1 MMVTPAVL
9 RLETEEQVV
18 LEVPGLTTAA
28 KATITVHDFPLKR
41 QVLYQT
47 HVPLSPAEGMLATA
61 TIKVSAKALPQA
73 AGKQFV
79 SVLARVDQVT
89 LEKVLLVSLQSGHI
103 FLQTDKPIYTPGSTG
118 VALPP
123 LWSEP
128 PHGAAVQDSDR
139 GDQGGCPLGTQGHGD
154 TATHATVPN
163 HSMSLQTPDNVIIK
177 QVPVSSPK
185 KTGIYSLNHNLPE
198 VISLGTWTI
207 MAKFEDSPEQVFS
220 TQFEV
225 KEYVLPSFEVV
236 LEPEEKFLYVD
247 RKDDFRVSI
256 TARYLYGKRLQGSAF
271 VLFGVMVDDE
281 KKSIPQSL
289 RRVQV
294 IDGDGEAVLSMATL
308 QQRFANLQELVGHSL
323 YVSVTVLTE
332 SGSDMVEA
340 QRTGIHI
347 VTSPYTIHF
356 TRTPKY
362 FKPGMPFD
370 LTVYVTNPDE
380 SPAPRV
386 SVKADGFQGLVSTQR
401 DGTAKLVLNMPAN
414 KDTVPITVRTSQREL
429 PPDRQASR
437 QMTAEAYHSQGGS
450 GNLLH
455 LAVGATELQPGD
467 NLAVNFHLKSNNNE
481 VRDSVPHFTYLVST
495 LGLCQPTAPHLGDLG
510 VQVSTNPAFL
520 CPPQIMSK
528 GRIIRV
534 GRQRHEAGQSLVTM
548 SLPVTAELIPSF
560 RIVAYYYVK
569 PSEIVADSIWV
580 DVKDTCMGTLVV
592 KGATEADNRV
602 HEPGTPMRLRIE
614 GDHKA
619 WVGLVAVDKGVFVL
633 SKKNKITQSKVWDT
647 VEKSDIGCTPG
658 SGRDNVGVFAD
669 AGLSLVTNVKIITP
683 PRSEVQ
689 CPQPAKRKRR
699 SLQLIEYKGTK
710 GHQRVSH
717 VPDGPQARTGCQ
729 LGASVLAAA
738 EYTDKTLRKCCEDGM
753 KENPMGHSCE
763 HRTNYIQDGEAC
775 IRAFLDCCNYIKGIR
790 DQKQRELHL
799 ELARSKCWATV
810 GGWALR
816 PWSRG
821 MLPSPGEADDGFLAD
836 EDITS
841 RSLFPESWLWQ
852 LEELTEQPNEL
863 GISTKTLPVYLKD
876 SITTWEVLAVS
887 ISQTKGLCVA
897 DPYEITVMK
906 EFFIDLRLPYSVVR
920 NEQVEIRAILY
931 NYWTHEITVRVE
943 LMHNPALCSA
953 STSKMRYQ
961 QILKLKP
968 QSSWAVPFIIV
979 PLQLGLH
986 DIEVKAAV
994 RGRFVADGVKKKL
1007 KVVPEGMRLEKTVKI
1022 VELDPKKKG
1031 VNGVQKENVK
1041 AANLSDIVPNT
1052 ESETK
1057 VSIQGNP
1064 VSIMVEKAIDGDKL
1078 KHLITTPS
1086 GCGEQNMIGMTP
1098 TVIAT
1103 HYLDNTLQWESLGVD
1118 RRTEAIGLIKKGY
1131 TQQLAFRKPDSS
1143 YAAFKDRAAS
1153 TWLTAYVAKVFAM
1166 AIKLVDIEPEVICGA
1181 IKWLILEKQ
1190 KPDGIFQEDAAVIHK
1205 EMVGGYQGAE
1215 PEVSLTAFVL
1225 IALQEARGICKDH
1238 VNSLDGSIN
1247 KAAEYLARRYQ
1258 SLARPYTVALT
1269 SYALALTGKLTSE
1282 KVLMKFSKEGKS
1294 WEERN
1299 AHTYNIEGTSYALL
1313 ALLQMEKSE
1322 LTGPVAHWLA
1332 QQNYFGGGYG
1342 STQATILVFQA
1353 LAQYQVA
1360 SPRQLE
1366 LNLDVSVLLPRRANA
1381 ITYRIENRN
1390 ALVARSAETKL
1401 NEDFTVKAEGTGKG
1415 TMTVVTVY
1423 HAKVPE
1429 KDDKCD
1435 SFDLRVQVEDVK
1447 AGKEQ
1452 DGFFRSLKI
1461 TICTRYLGTVDATMS
1476 ILDVSM
1482 LTGFLP
1488 DLQDLKRLTDGVD
1501 KYISKYEIDQ
1511 GQSERSNLII
1521 YLDKI
1526 SHKAEECFSFKAH
1539 QRFQVGL
1546 IQPAAVTV
1554 YSYYKI
1560 DDRCT
1565 RFYHPEKNKG
1575 QLSKICYGDVCRCAE
1590 ENCFMRH
1597 KQDTQITVNQRIQRA
1612 CEPGVDYVYKVKLMA
1627 VEQSSSHDN
1636 YIMTILSVI
1645 KMGTDEDPA
1654 GSNRTFVSHQQCRDA
1669 LRLQI
1674 GQDYLLWGLATDL
1687 WVTSGR
1693 FSYLIGKDTWL
1704 EVWPSEVACQEP
1716 DLQPLCQDFI
1726 EFAEAM
1732 TMFGCP
1738 S

>member
-1 MMVTPAVL
+1 MVTPAVL

-18 LEVPGLTTAA
+18 LEAPGLTTATEA
-28 KATITVHDFPLKR
+28 VILVQDFPLKR
-41 QVLYQT
+41 HVLYQVR
-47 HVPLSPAEGMLATA
+47 VPLSPAEGMLATT
-61 TIKVSAKALPQA
+61 TIKVSAKMLPQA
-73 AGKQFV
+73 VGKQFV
-79 SVLARVDQVT
+79 SVTARVGAVT
-89 LEKVLLVSLQSGHI
+89 LDKVLLVSLQSGHI
-103 FLQTDKPIYTPGSTG
+103 FLQTDKPIYTPGSTVLCRLFAVG
-118 VALPP
+118 HLM
-123 LWSEP
+123 EP
-128 PHGAAVQDSDR
+128 APK
-139 GDQGGCPLGTQGHGD
+139 
-154 TATHATVPN
+154 TVI
-163 HSMSLQTPDNVIIK
+163 MEVKTPDNVIIK
-177 QVPVSSPK
+177 QVPLSSPM
-185 KTGIYSLNHNLPE
+185 KTGIFSLNHNLPE

-207 MAKFEDSPEQVFS
+207 MAKFEDSPEQVFT

-236 LEPEEKFLYVD
+236 LEPEEKFLYID
-247 RKDDFRVSI
+247 QEEDFRVSI

-281 KKSIPQSL
+281 KRSIPQSL

-294 IDGDGEAVLSMATL
+294 TDGDGEAVLSMAML
-308 QQRFANLQELVGHSL
+308 RQRFANPQELVGHSL
-323 YVSVTVLTE
+323 YVSVTVITE

-340 QRTGIHI
+340 QRSGIRI

-362 FKPGMPFD
+362 FKPGMPFH

-386 SVKADGFQGLVSTQR
+386 TVKADDFQGLVSTQR
-401 DGTAKLVLNMPAN
+401 DGTAKLALNMPAN
-414 KDTVPITVRTSQREL
+414 KDSVVITVRTDQPGL

-437 QMTAEAYHSQGGS
+437 KMTAEAYRSQGGS

-455 LAVGATELQPGD
+455 LAVGATEVQPGE
-467 NLAVNFHLKSNNNE
+467 NLAVNFHLKSNNNA
-481 VRDSVPHFTYLVST
+481 VRDSVQYFTYLV
-495 LGLCQPTAPHLGDLG
+495 
-510 VQVSTNPAFL
+510 
-520 CPPQIMSK
+520 MSK
-528 GRIIRV
+528 GRIVRV

-548 SLPVTAELIPSF
+548 SLPVTTELIPSF
-560 RIVAYYYVK
+560 RIVAYYHVM
-569 PSEIVADSIWV
+569 PGEIVADSIWV
-580 DVKDTCMGTLVV
+580 DVKDTCMGSLVV

-614 GDHKA
+614 GDHNA
-619 WVGLVAVDKGVFVL
+619 YVGLVAVDKGVFVL
-633 SKKNKITQSKVWDT
+633 SKKNKLTQSKVWDT

-669 AGLSLVTNVKIITP
+669 AGLSLVTNMKITTP
-683 PRSEVQ
+683 QRSEVQ
-689 CPQPAKRKRR
+689 CPQPVKRKRR

-710 GHQRVSH
+710 
-717 VPDGPQARTGCQ
+717 
-729 LGASVLAAA
+729 AA
-738 EYTDKTLRKCCEDGM
+738 EYTDKALRKCCEDGM

-799 ELARSKCWATV
+799 ELARSN
-810 GGWALR
+810 L
-816 PWSRG
+816 
-821 MLPSPGEADDGFLAD
+821 DDGFLAD

-852 LEELTEQPNEL
+852 VESLTEQPNEL

-887 ISQTKGLCVA
+887 ISRTKGLCVA

-920 NEQVEIRAILY
+920 NEQVEIRAVLY
-931 NYWTHEITVRVE
+931 NYWTQEITVRVE
-943 LMHNPALCSA
+943 LMYNPALCSA
-953 STSKMRYQ
+953 STSKSRYQ
-961 QILKLKP
+961 QILRLKP
-968 QSSWAVPFIIV
+968 QSSWAVPFVIV

-994 RGRFVADGVKKKL
+994 QGKFVADGVKKKL

-1022 VELDPKKKG
+1022 VELDPKTKG
-1031 VNGVQKENVK
+1031 VNGVQEEKVR
-1041 AANLSDIVPNT
+1041 AANLSDIVPDT

-1064 VSIMVEKAIDGDKL
+1064 VSIMVEKAIDGNKL
-1078 KHLITTPS
+1078 KHLIVTPA
-1086 GCGEQNMIGMTP
+1086 GCGEQNMIGLTP

-1103 HYLDNTLQWESLGVD
+1103 HYLDSTLQWESFGVD
-1118 RRTEAIGLIKKGY
+1118 RRTEAITLIRKGY

-1143 YAAFKDRAAS
+1143 FAAFKDRPSS

-1166 AIKLVDIEPEVICGA
+1166 AIKLVDIEPEVVCGA
-1181 IKWLILEKQ
+1181 VKWLILEKQ
-1190 KPDGIFQEDAAVIHK
+1190 KPDGIFQEDAPVIHK

-1225 IALQEARGICKDH
+1225 VALQEAREVCKDH

-1258 SLARPYTVALT
+1258 FLARPYTVALA
-1269 SYALALTGKLTSE
+1269 SYALALTGKLKNE
-1282 KVLMKFSKEGKS
+1282 KVLMKFSKEGRS

-1313 ALLQMEKSE
+1313 ALLQMEKPE
-1322 LTGPVAHWLA
+1322 MTGKVARWLA

-1360 SPRQLE
+1360 TPRQLE
-1366 LNLDVSVLLPRRANA
+1366 LNLDVSVLLPRRASA

-1423 HAKVPE
+1423 NAKVPD
-1429 KDDKCD
+1429 KDNKCD

-1447 AGKEQ
+1447 TGREQ
-1452 DGFFRSLKI
+1452 DSVFRSVKI
-1461 TICTRYLGTVDATMS
+1461 TICTRYLDDVDATMS

-1482 LTGFLP
+1482 LTGFSP
-1488 DLQDLKRLTDGVD
+1488 DIQDLKRLTDGVD
-1501 KYISKYEIDQ
+1501 RYISKFEIDQ
-1511 GQSERSNLII
+1511 ASSNRSNLVI

-1539 QRFQVGL
+1539 QNFQVGL
-1546 IQPAAVTV
+1546 IQPAAVAV

-1565 RFYHPEKNKG
+1565 RFYHPDKDGGK
-1575 QLSKICYGDVCRCAE
+1575 LSKICQGEVCRCAE

-1597 KQDTQITVNQRIQRA
+1597 KQDTPITVNQRIGRA

-1627 VEQSSSHDN
+1627 MEQSPSHDN
-1636 YIMTILSVI
+1636 YIMNILSVI

-1654 GSNRTFVSHQQCRDA
+1654 GSNRTFISHRQCRDS

-1674 GQDYLLWGLATDL
+1674 GQDYLLWGMATDL
-1687 WVTSGR
+1687 WVTGR
-1693 FSYLIGKDTWL
+1693 CFSYLIGKDTWL
-1704 EVWPSEVACQEP
+1704 EAWPSEVACQES
-1716 DLQPLCQDFI
+1716 DLQALCQDFI
-1726 EFAEAM
+1726 EFSEAM

>member
-1 MMVTPAVL
+1 MGAPALPLLLLGLLLLHVAPTHAQMAMMVTPAVL

-103 FLQTDKPIYTPGSTG
+103 FLQTDKPIYTPGSTVLCRLFG
-118 VALPP
+118 LNHLMEP
-123 LWSEP
+123 LFK
-128 PHGAAVQDSDR
+128 
-139 GDQGGCPLGTQGHGD
+139 
-154 TATHATVPN
+154 TVIVEIK
-163 HSMSLQTPDNVIIK
+163 TPDNVIIK

-481 VRDSVPHFTYLVST
+481 VRDSVPHFTYL
-495 LGLCQPTAPHLGDLG
+495 
-510 VQVSTNPAFL
+510 
-520 CPPQIMSK
+520 IMSK

-710 GHQRVSH
+710 
-717 VPDGPQARTGCQ
+717 
-729 LGASVLAAA
+729 AA

-799 ELARSKCWATV
+799 ELARSK
-810 GGWALR
+810 GWALR

>member
-1 MMVTPAVL
+1 MGAVRSPGCCGGALVTMVTPAVL
-9 RLETEEQVV
+9 RLETEERVV
-18 LEVPGLTTAA
+18 LEAPGLTTVTE
-28 KATITVHDFPLKR
+28 ATLLVQDFPLKR
-41 QVLYQT
+41 HVLYQ
-47 HVPLSPAEGMLATA
+47 VRVSLSPAEGMLATT
-61 TIKVSAKALPQA
+61 TIKVSAKALPQKT
-73 AGKQFV
+73 GKQFV
-79 SVLARVDQVT
+79 SVTARVAKVT
-89 LEKVLLVSLQSGHI
+89 LEKVLLVSLQSGYI
-103 FLQTDKPIYTPGSTG
+103 FLQTDKPIYTPSSI
-118 VALPP
+118 VLCRFFALGH
-123 LWSEP
+123 LMEP
-128 PHGAAVQDSDR
+128 VPK
-139 GDQGGCPLGTQGHGD
+139 
-154 TATHATVPN
+154 TVIVEIK
-163 HSMSLQTPDNVIIK
+163 TPDGIIIK
-177 QVPVSSPK
+177 QVPVSSPM
-185 KTGIYSLNHNLPE
+185 KTGIFSLNHNLPE
-198 VISLGTWTI
+198 VVSLGTWTI
-207 MAKFEDSPEQVFS
+207 TAKFEDSPEQVFS

-236 LEPEEKFLYVD
+236 LEPEEKFLYID
-247 RKDDFRVSI
+247 QKEDFRVSI
-256 TARYLYGKRLQGSAF
+256 TARYLYGKRLQGTAF

-281 KKSIPQSL
+281 KRSIPQSL
-289 RRVQV
+289 QRVS
-294 IDGDGEAVLSMATL
+294 DGDGEAVLSMAML
-308 QQRFANLQELVGHSL
+308 RQRFANPQELVGHSL

-340 QRTGIHI
+340 QRSGIRI

-356 TRTPKY
+356 THTPKY

-380 SPAPRV
+380 SPAARV
-386 SVKADGFQGLVSTQR
+386 AVKADGFQGLVSTQR

-414 KDTVPITVRTSQREL
+414 RDAVPITVRTNQPGL

-437 QMTAEAYHSQGGS
+437 QMTAEAYRSQTS
-450 GNLLH
+450 AGNFLH

-467 NLAVNFHLKSNNNE
+467 NLAVNFHLKSNNNA
-481 VRDSVPHFTYLVST
+481 VRDSVPYFTYL
-495 LGLCQPTAPHLGDLG
+495 
-510 VQVSTNPAFL
+510 
-520 CPPQIMSK
+520 IMSK
-528 GRIIRV
+528 GRIVHV

-560 RIVAYYYVK
+560 RIVAYYFVL
-569 PSEIVADSIWV
+569 PGEIVADSIWV

-614 GDHKA
+614 GDHNA
-619 WVGLVAVDKGVFVL
+619 HVGLVAVDKGVFVL
-633 SKKNKITQSKVWDT
+633 SKKNKLTQSKVGAR
-647 VEKSDIGCTPG
+647 SPSPLSPGGSSGCHG
-658 SGRDNVGVFAD
+658 
-669 AGLSLVTNVKIITP
+669 
-683 PRSEVQ
+683 
-689 CPQPAKRKRR
+689 CP
-699 SLQLIEYKGTK
+699 LLG
-710 GHQRVSH
+710 QR
-717 VPDGPQARTGCQ
+717 GGFGTGCQ
-729 LGASVLAAA
+729 SCASVLAVA
-738 EYTDKTLRKCCEDGM
+738 EYTDKMLRKCCEDGM

-763 HRTNYIQDGEAC
+763 QRTNYIQDGEAC
-775 IRAFLDCCNYIKGIR
+775 VRAFLDCCNYIKGIR

-799 ELARSKCWATV
+799 ELARSN
-810 GGWALR
+810 
-816 PWSRG
+816 
-821 MLPSPGEADDGFLAD
+821 FLSD

-852 LEELTEQPNEL
+852 VEPLTEQPNEL

-876 SITTWEVLAVS
+876 SITTWEVLAIS
-887 ISQTKGLCVA
+887 LSQTKGLCVA

-931 NYWTHEITVRVE
+931 NYWTDEITVRVE

-961 QILKLKP
+961 QIIRLKA
-968 QSSWAVPFIIV
+968 QSSWAVPFVIV

-986 DIEVKAAV
+986 DVEVKAAV
-994 RGRFVADGVKKKL
+994 RGKFVADGVKKKL
-1007 KVVPEGMRLEKTVKI
+1007 KVVVSGHRCSWRLYHV
-1022 VELDPKKKG
+1022 VSPPSLRY
-1031 VNGVQKENVK
+1031 GVQEEKVK
-1041 AANLSDIVPNT
+1041 AGNLSDIVPNT

-1078 KHLITTPS
+1078 KHLIVTPA
-1086 GCGEQNMIGMTP
+1086 GCGEQNMIGLTP

-1103 HYLDNTLQWESLGVD
+1103 HYLDSTLQWESLGVD
-1118 RRTEAIGLIKKGY
+1118 RRTEAVNLIRKGY

-1143 YAAFKDRAAS
+1143 YAAFKDRPSS

-1181 IKWLILEKQ
+1181 VKWLILEKQ
-1190 KPDGIFQEDAAVIHK
+1190 KPDGIFQEDAPVIHK

-1225 IALQEARGICKDH
+1225 IALQESQGVCKDH
-1238 VNSLDGSIN
+1238 VNSLDGSIT

-1258 SLARPYTVALT
+1258 SLTRPYTVALT
-1269 SYALALTGKLTSE
+1269 SYALALTGKLKSE
-1282 KVLMKFSKEGKS
+1282 KVLMKFSKGDGKR

-1299 AHTYNIEGTSYALL
+1299 ARTYNIEGTSYALL
-1313 ALLQMEKSE
+1313 ALLQMEKPE
-1322 LTGPVAHWLA
+1322 LTGPVARWLA

-1353 LAQYQVA
+1353 LAHYEVA
-1360 SPRQLE
+1360 TPRQLD
-1366 LNLDVSVLLPRRANA
+1366 LNLDVSVLLPRRASA

-1390 ALVARSAETKL
+1390 ALVARSAETKF

-1415 TMTVVTVY
+1415 TMTVVTIY
-1423 HAKVPE
+1423 NAKVPE
-1429 KDDKCD
+1429 KDNKCD
-1435 SFDLRVQVEDVK
+1435 NFDLRVQVED
-1447 AGKEQ
+1447 EQ
-1452 DGFFRSLKI
+1452 DGLGTGRWPQP
-1461 TICTRYLGTVDATMS
+1461 CPHRYLDNVDATMS
-1476 ILDVSM
+1476 ILDVTM
-1482 LTGFLP
+1482 LTGFSP

-1501 KYISKYEIDQ
+1501 RYISKFEIDQ
-1511 GQSERSNLII
+1511 AQSERSNLVI

-1526 SHKAEECFSFKAH
+1526 SHKAEECFSFRAH

-1565 RFYHPEKNKG
+1565 RFYHPDKNSG

-1590 ENCFMRH
+1590 GDMG
-1597 KQDTQITVNQRIQRA
+1597 TQGHGDGLGQHPYHDGTHH
-1612 CEPGVDYVYKVKLMA
+1612 VYKVKLMA
-1627 VEQSSSHDN
+1627 MEQSPTHDN
-1636 YIMTILSVI
+1636 YIMTVLSVI

-1654 GSNRTFVSHQQCRDA
+1654 GSNRTFVSHWQCRDA

-1687 WVTSGR
+1687 WATGSR

-1704 EVWPSEVACQEP
+1704 EAWPSEVACQEA
-1716 DLQPLCQDFI
+1716 DLQPLCQDFV
-1726 EFAEAM
+1726 EFSEAM

>member
-1 MMVTPAVL
+1 
-9 RLETEEQVV
+9 
-18 LEVPGLTTAA
+18 
-28 KATITVHDFPLKR
+28 
-41 QVLYQT
+41 
-47 HVPLSPAEGMLATA
+47 
-61 TIKVSAKALPQA
+61 
-73 AGKQFV
+73 
-79 SVLARVDQVT
+79 
-89 LEKVLLVSLQSGHI
+89 LV
-103 FLQTDKPIYTPGSTG
+103 Y
-118 VALPP
+118 
-123 LWSEP
+123 
-128 PHGAAVQDSDR
+128 
-139 GDQGGCPLGTQGHGD
+139 
-154 TATHATVPN
+154 
-163 HSMSLQTPDNVIIK
+163 
-177 QVPVSSPK
+177 
-185 KTGIYSLNHNLPE
+185 
-198 VISLGTWTI
+198 
-207 MAKFEDSPEQVFS
+207 
-220 TQFEV
+220 
-225 KEYVLPSFEVV
+225 
-236 LEPEEKFLYVD
+236 
-247 RKDDFRVSI
+247 
-256 TARYLYGKRLQGSAF
+256 RYLYGKRLQGTAF

-294 IDGDGEAVLSMATL
+294 TDGDGEAVLSMDML
-308 QQRFANLQELVGHSL
+308 RQRFANPQELVGHSL

-340 QRTGIHI
+340 QRSGIRI
-347 VTSPYTIHF
+347 VTSPYAIHF
-356 TRTPKY
+356 THTPKY

-380 SPAPRV
+380 SPAARV
-386 SVKADGFQGLVSTQR
+386 TVKADGFQGLVSTQR

-414 KDTVPITVRTSQREL
+414 KDTVPITVRTDQPGL
-429 PPDRQASR
+429 PLDRQASR
-437 QMTAEAYHSQGGS
+437 QMTAEAYRSQSGS
-450 GNLLH
+450 GNFLH
-455 LAVGATELQPGD
+455 LAVGATELQPGE
-467 NLAVNFHLKSNNNE
+467 NLAVNFHLKSNSNS
-481 VRDSVPHFTYLVST
+481 VRDSVPYFTYLV
-495 LGLCQPTAPHLGDLG
+495 
-510 VQVSTNPAFL
+510 
-520 CPPQIMSK
+520 MSK
-528 GRIIRV
+528 GRIISV

-560 RIVAYYYVK
+560 RIVAYYYVM
-569 PSEIVADSIWV
+569 PGEIVADSVWV

-614 GDHKA
+614 GDHNA
-619 WVGLVAVDKGVFVL
+619 HVGLVAVDKGVFVL
-633 SKKNKITQSKVWDT
+633 SKKNKLTQSKVWDT

-669 AGLSLVTNVKIITP
+669 AGLSLVTSVKIATP
-683 PRSEVQ
+683 QRAEVQ

-710 GHQRVSH
+710 
-717 VPDGPQARTGCQ
+717 
-729 LGASVLAAA
+729 AA
-738 EYTDKTLRKCCEDGM
+738 EYMDKALRKCCEDGM

-763 HRTNYIQDGEAC
+763 QRTNYIQDGEAC
-775 IRAFLDCCNYIKGIR
+775 IQAFLDCCKYIKGIR
-790 DQKQRELHL
+790 DQKQREFHL
-799 ELARSKCWATV
+799 ELARSKCWA
-810 GGWALR
+810 
-816 PWSRG
+816 
-821 MLPSPGEADDGFLAD
+821 MDDGFLSD

-852 LEELTEQPNEL
+852 VEPLTEKPNEL

-887 ISQTKGLCVA
+887 LTPTKGLCVA

-931 NYWTHEITVRVE
+931 NYWTHDITVRVE
-943 LMHNPALCSA
+943 LMHNPAMCSA

-961 QILKLKP
+961 QILKLKA
-968 QSSWAVPFIIV
+968 QSSWAVPFVIV

-986 DIEVKAAV
+986 DVEVKAAV
-994 RGRFVADGVKKKL
+994 RGSFVADGVKKKL

-1031 VNGVQKENVK
+1031 VNGVQEEKVK

-1052 ESETK
+1052 ESETR

-1064 VSIMVEKAIDGDKL
+1064 VSIMLEKAVDGEKL
-1078 KHLITTPS
+1078 KHLIVTPT

-1103 HYLDNTLQWESLGVD
+1103 HYLDSTLQWETFGVD
-1118 RRTEAIGLIKKGY
+1118 RRTEAINLIKKGY
-1131 TQQLAFRKPDSS
+1131 TQQLAFRKTDSS
-1143 YAAFKDRAAS
+1143 YAAFQGRPSS

-1181 IKWLILEKQ
+1181 VKWLILEKQ
-1190 KPDGIFQEDAAVIHK
+1190 KPDGIFQEDAPVLHRP
-1205 EMVGGYQGAE
+1205 MVGGYEGAE

-1225 IALQEARGICKDH
+1225 IALQESREICRNH
-1238 VNSLDGSIN
+1238 VNSLEGSIT

-1269 SYALALTGKLTSE
+1269 SYALALTGKLKSE
-1282 KVLMKFSKEGKS
+1282 KVLMKFSKENIR
-1294 WEERN
+1294 WEEHN
-1299 AHTYNIEGTSYALL
+1299 ARTYNIEGTSYALL
-1313 ALLQMEKSE
+1313 ALLQMEKPE
-1322 LTGPVAHWLA
+1322 LTGPVARWLA

-1342 STQATILVFQA
+1342 STQATIMVFQA

-1360 SPRQLE
+1360 TPRQLE
-1366 LNLDVSVLLPRRANA
+1366 LNLDVSVLLPQRANA

-1415 TMTVVTVY
+1415 TMTVVTIY
-1423 HAKVPE
+1423 NAKVPD
-1429 KDDKCD
+1429 KDNKCD
-1435 SFDLRVQVEDVK
+1435 NFDLQVQVEDVK
-1447 AGKEQ
+1447 TGKDQ
-1452 DGFFRSLKI
+1452 DGVIRSVKI
-1461 TICTRYLGTVDATMS
+1461 TICTRYLDNVDATMS

-1482 LTGFLP
+1482 LTGFSP
-1488 DLQDLKRLTDGVD
+1488 DLQDLKRLTEGVD
-1501 KYISKYEIDQ
+1501 RYISKFEIDQ
-1511 GQSERSNLII
+1511 APSDRSNLII

-1565 RFYHPEKNKG
+1565 RFYHPDKNKG

-1590 ENCFMRH
+1590 ENCFMRQ
-1597 KQDTQITVNQRIQRA
+1597 KQDVPITVNQRIERA

-1627 VEQSSSHDN
+1627 VEQSPSHDN

-1674 GQDYLLWGLATDL
+1674 GQDYLLWGMATDL
-1687 WVTSGR
+1687 WVTGSR
-1693 FSYLIGKDTWL
+1693 
-1704 EVWPSEVACQEP
+1704 
-1716 DLQPLCQDFI
+1716 
-1726 EFAEAM
+1726 
-1732 TMFGCP
+1732 
-1738 S
+1738 

>member
-1 MMVTPAVL
+1 
-9 RLETEEQVV
+9 
-18 LEVPGLTTAA
+18 
-28 KATITVHDFPLKR
+28 
-41 QVLYQT
+41 
-47 HVPLSPAEGMLATA
+47 
-61 TIKVSAKALPQA
+61 
-73 AGKQFV
+73 
-79 SVLARVDQVT
+79 
-89 LEKVLLVSLQSGHI
+89 
-103 FLQTDKPIYTPGSTG
+103 
-118 VALPP
+118 
-123 LWSEP
+123 
-128 PHGAAVQDSDR
+128 
-139 GDQGGCPLGTQGHGD
+139 
-154 TATHATVPN
+154 
-163 HSMSLQTPDNVIIK
+163 
-177 QVPVSSPK
+177 
-185 KTGIYSLNHNLPE
+185 
-198 VISLGTWTI
+198 
-207 MAKFEDSPEQVFS
+207 
-220 TQFEV
+220 
-225 KEYVLPSFEVV
+225 
-236 LEPEEKFLYVD
+236 
-247 RKDDFRVSI
+247 
-256 TARYLYGKRLQGSAF
+256 
-271 VLFGVMVDDE
+271 
-281 KKSIPQSL
+281 
-289 RRVQV
+289 
-294 IDGDGEAVLSMATL
+294 
-308 QQRFANLQELVGHSL
+308 
-323 YVSVTVLTE
+323 
-332 SGSDMVEA
+332 
-340 QRTGIHI
+340 
-347 VTSPYTIHF
+347 
-356 TRTPKY
+356 
-362 FKPGMPFD
+362 MPFD
-370 LTVYVTNPDE
+370 LMVYVTNPDK

-386 SVKADGFQGLVSTQR
+386 TVKADGFQGLVSTQR

-414 KDTVPITVRTSQREL
+414 KDTVPITVRTDQPGL
-429 PPDRQASR
+429 PPNRQAS
-437 QMTAEAYHSQGGS
+437 QKMTAEAYRSQDGS

-455 LAVGATELQPGD
+455 LAVGATELQPGE
-467 NLAVNFHLKSNNNE
+467 NLPVNFHLKSNSNS
-481 VRDSVPHFTYLVST
+481 VRDSVPYFTYL
-495 LGLCQPTAPHLGDLG
+495 
-510 VQVSTNPAFL
+510 
-520 CPPQIMSK
+520 IMSK
-528 GRIIRV
+528 GRIVRV
-534 GRQRHEAGQSLVTM
+534 GRQRHEAGQNLVTM

-560 RIVAYYYVK
+560 RIVAYYYVM
-569 PSEIVADSIWV
+569 PGEIVADSVWV

-614 GDHKA
+614 GDHNA
-619 WVGLVAVDKGVFVL
+619 HVGLVAVDKGVFVL
-633 SKKNKITQSKVWDT
+633 SKKNKLTQSKVWDT

-669 AGLSLVTNVKIITP
+669 AGLSLVTNMKITTP
-683 PRSEVQ
+683 QRTEVQ
-689 CPQPAKRKRR
+689 CRQPAKRKRR

-710 GHQRVSH
+710 
-717 VPDGPQARTGCQ
+717 
-729 LGASVLAAA
+729 AA
-738 EYTDKTLRKCCEDGM
+738 EYTDKVLRKCCEDGM

-799 ELARSKCWATV
+799 ELARSEV
-810 GGWALR
+810 
-816 PWSRG
+816 
-821 MLPSPGEADDGFLAD
+821 DDGFLAD

-852 LEELTEQPNEL
+852 VEPLTERPNEL

-876 SITTWEVLAVS
+876 SITTWEVLAIS
-887 ISQTKGLCVA
+887 LSQTKGLCVA

-931 NYWTHEITVRVE
+931 NYWTHDIKVRVE

-953 STSKMRYQ
+953 STSKVRYQ
-961 QILKLKP
+961 QILNLKA
-968 QSSWAVPFIIV
+968 QSSWAVPFVIV

-986 DIEVKAAV
+986 DVEVKAAV
-994 RGRFVADGVKKKL
+994 RGSFVADGVKKRL

-1022 VELDPKKKG
+1022 VELDPKTKG
-1031 VNGVQKENVK
+1031 INGVQEEKVR

-1078 KHLITTPS
+1078 KHLIVTPA
-1086 GCGEQNMIGMTP
+1086 GCGEQNMIGITP

-1103 HYLDNTLQWESLGVD
+1103 HYLDSTLQWESLGVD
-1118 RRTEAIGLIKKGY
+1118 RRTEAISSIKKGY

-1143 YAAFKDRAAS
+1143 YAAFKNRPSS

-1181 IKWLILEKQ
+1181 VKWLILEKQ
-1190 KPDGIFQEDAAVIHK
+1190 KPDGIFQEDAPVIHK

-1225 IALQEARGICKDH
+1225 IALQEAREVCKDH
-1238 VNSLDGSIN
+1238 VNSLDGSIT

-1269 SYALALTGKLTSE
+1269 SYALAMAGKLKSE
-1282 KVLMKFSKEGKS
+1282 KVLMKFSKEGKR

-1299 AHTYNIEGTSYALL
+1299 ARTYNIEGTSYALL
-1313 ALLQMEKSE
+1313 ALLQMEKPE
-1322 LTGPVAHWLA
+1322 LTGPVARWLA

-1353 LAQYQVA
+1353 LAQYQVV

-1366 LNLDVSVLLPRRANA
+1366 LNLDVSVLLPRRASA
-1381 ITYRIENRN
+1381 MTYRIENRN
-1390 ALVARSAETKL
+1390 ALVARSAETKF

-1415 TMTVVTVY
+1415 TMTVVTIY
-1423 HAKVPE
+1423 NAKVPD
-1429 KDDKCD
+1429 KDNKCD
-1435 SFDLRVQVEDVK
+1435 SFDLQVQVEDVK
-1447 AGKEQ
+1447 TGKEQ
-1452 DGFFRSLKI
+1452 DGVIRSVKL
-1461 TICTRYLGTVDATMS
+1461 TICTRYLDNVDATMS

-1482 LTGFLP
+1482 LTGFSP
-1488 DLQDLKRLTDGVD
+1488 DLQDLKRLTEGVD
-1501 KYISKYEIDQ
+1501 RYISKFEIDQ
-1511 GQSERSNLII
+1511 ASLDRSNLVI

-1526 SHKAEECFSFKAH
+1526 SHKAEECFSFKIH

-1565 RFYHPEKNKG
+1565 RFYHPDKDGG

-1590 ENCFMRH
+1590 ENCFVRH
-1597 KQDTQITVNQRIQRA
+1597 KEDVPITVNQRIERA
-1612 CEPGVDYVYKVKLMA
+1612 CEPGVDYVYKVKLVA
-1627 VEQSSSHDN
+1627 LEQSPSHDN

-1654 GSNRTFVSHQQCRDA
+1654 GSNRTFVSHRQCRDA

-1687 WVTSGR
+1687 WVTGGR

-1704 EVWPSEVACQEP
+1704 EVWPTEVACQEP
-1716 DLQPLCQDFI
+1716 DLQALCQDFI

>member
-1 MMVTPAVL
+1 MGAPALPLLLGLLLLHAAPTYAQMVTMVTPAVL
-9 RLETEEQVV
+9 RLETEERVV
-18 LEVPGLTTAA
+18 LEAPGLTAPTE
-28 KATITVHDFPLKR
+28 ATVLVQDFPRKR
-41 QVLYQT
+41 HVLYQIR
-47 HVPLSPAEGMLATA
+47 VPLSPAEGMLAST
-61 TIKVSAKALPQA
+61 TIKVSAKALPQTV
-73 AGKQFV
+73 GKQFV
-79 SVLARVDQVT
+79 SVTARVAQVT

-103 FLQTDKPIYTPGSTG
+103 FVQTDKPIYTPGST
-118 VALPP
+118 VLCRLFALGH
-123 LWSEP
+123 LMEP
-128 PHGAAVQDSDR
+128 APK
-139 GDQGGCPLGTQGHGD
+139 
-154 TATHATVPN
+154 TVIVEIK
-163 HSMSLQTPDNVIIK
+163 TPDDVIIK
-177 QVPVSSPK
+177 QVPVSSPM
-185 KTGIYSLNHNLPE
+185 KTGIFSLNHNLPE
-198 VISLGTWTI
+198 VVSMGIWTI

-236 LEPEEKFLYVD
+236 LEPEEKFLYID
-247 RKDDFRVSI
+247 RKEDFRVSI
-256 TARYLYGKRLQGSAF
+256 TARYLYGKRLQGTAF
-271 VLFGVMVDDE
+271 VLFGVIVDDE
-281 KKSIPQSL
+281 KKGIPQSL

-294 IDGDGEAVLSMATL
+294 TDGDGEAVLPMAML
-308 QQRFANLQELVGHSL
+308 RQRFANPQELVGHSL

-340 QRTGIHI
+340 QRSGIRI

-356 TRTPKY
+356 TRTPKF

-370 LTVYVTNPDE
+370 LMVYVTNPDE

-386 SVKADGFQGLVSTQR
+386 TVKADGFQGLVSTQR

-414 KDTVPITVRTSQREL
+414 RDTVPITVRTDQPGL
-429 PPDRQASR
+429 PADRQASR
-437 QMTAEAYHSQGGS
+437 QMTAEAYRSQGSS
-450 GNLLH
+450 GNFLH
-455 LAVGATELQPGD
+455 LAVGATELQTGD
-467 NLAVNFHLKSNNNE
+467 NLAVNFHLKSNSNA
-481 VRDSVPHFTYLVST
+481 VRDSVPYFTYL
-495 LGLCQPTAPHLGDLG
+495 
-510 VQVSTNPAFL
+510 
-520 CPPQIMSK
+520 IMSK

-560 RIVAYYYVK
+560 RIVAYYYVM
-569 PSEIVADSIWV
+569 PGEIVADSVWV

-602 HEPGTPMRLRIE
+602 HEPGTPMRLHIE
-614 GDHKA
+614 GDHNA
-619 WVGLVAVDKGVFVL
+619 HVGLVAVDKGVFVL
-633 SKKNKITQSKVWDT
+633 NKKNKLTQSKVWDT

-669 AGLSLVTNVKIITP
+669 AGLSLVTNVNIATP
-683 PRSEVQ
+683 QRGEVL

-699 SLQLIEYKGTK
+699 SLQLIEYKGSK
-710 GHQRVSH
+710 
-717 VPDGPQARTGCQ
+717 
-729 LGASVLAAA
+729 AA
-738 EYTDKTLRKCCEDGM
+738 EYTDKMLRKCCEDGM
-753 KENPMGHSCE
+753 KENPMSHSCE

-775 IRAFLDCCNYIKGIR
+775 IRAFLDCCNYIKGIH

-799 ELARSKCWATV
+799 ELARSEENEV
-810 GGWALR
+810 F
-816 PWSRG
+816 
-821 MLPSPGEADDGFLAD
+821 LPD

-841 RSLFPESWLWQ
+841 RTLFPESWLWRV
-852 LEELTEQPNEL
+852 EPLTEQPNEL

-887 ISQTKGLCVA
+887 LSQTKGLCVA

-931 NYWTHEITVRVE
+931 NYWTQEITVRVE
-943 LMHNPALCSA
+943 LMYNPALCSA
-953 STSKMRYQ
+953 STSKRRYQ
-961 QILKLKP
+961 QILRLKA
-968 QSSWAVPFIIV
+968 QSSWAVPFVIV

-994 RGRFVADGVKKKL
+994 RGKLVSDGVKKKL
-1007 KVVPEGMRLEKTVKI
+1007 KVVPEGMRLEKTVTI
-1022 VELDPKKKG
+1022 VELDPKTKG
-1031 VNGVQKENVK
+1031 INGVQEEKVR

-1103 HYLDNTLQWESLGVD
+1103 YYLDSTLQWESLGVD
-1118 RRTEAIGLIKKGY
+1118 RRTEAINLIKKGY

-1143 YAAFKDRAAS
+1143 YAAFKDRPSS

-1166 AIKLVDIEPEVICGA
+1166 AIKLVDIEPEVVCGA
-1181 IKWLILEKQ
+1181 VKWLILEKQ
-1190 KPDGIFQEDAAVIHK
+1190 KPDGIFQEDAPVIHK

-1225 IALQEARGICKDH
+1225 IALQEAREVCKDH
-1238 VNSLDGSIN
+1238 VNSLDGSIA
-1247 KAAEYLARRYQ
+1247 KASEYLARRYQ
-1258 SLARPYTVALT
+1258 LLARPYTVALT
-1269 SYALALTGKLTSE
+1269 SYALALTGKLKSE
-1282 KVLMKFSKEGKS
+1282 KVLMKFSKEGKR

-1313 ALLQMEKSE
+1313 ALLQMEKPE
-1322 LTGPVAHWLA
+1322 MTQVVARWLA

-1353 LAQYQVA
+1353 LAKYQI
-1360 SPRQLE
+1360 STPRQLE
-1366 LNLDVSVLLPRRANA
+1366 LNLDVSVLLPRRASA
-1381 ITYRIENRN
+1381 VTYRIENRN

-1415 TMTVVTVY
+1415 TMTVVTIY
-1423 HAKVPE
+1423 NAKVPD
-1429 KDDKCD
+1429 KDNKCD
-1435 SFDLRVQVEDVK
+1435 SFDLRLHVEDVK
-1447 AGKEQ
+1447 TGKEQ
-1452 DGFFRSLKI
+1452 DNVFRSIKI
-1461 TICTRYLGTVDATMS
+1461 TICTRFLDNVDATMS

-1482 LTGFLP
+1482 LTGFSP
-1488 DLQDLKRLTDGVD
+1488 DFQDLKRLTEGVD
-1501 KYISKYEIDQ
+1501 RYISKYEIDQ
-1511 GQSERSNLII
+1511 AQLDRSNLII

-1526 SHKAEECFSFKAH
+1526 SHKAEECFAFKAH
-1539 QRFQVGL
+1539 QQFRVGL

-1565 RFYHPEKNKG
+1565 RFYHPDKDSG

-1590 ENCFMRH
+1590 ENCFVRH
-1597 KQDTQITVNQRIQRA
+1597 KENVPITVNQRIERA
-1612 CEPGVDYVYKVKLMA
+1612 CEPGVDYVYRVKLMA
-1627 VEQSSSHDN
+1627 MEQSPSHDN
-1636 YIMTILSVI
+1636 YIMTIISVI
-1645 KMGTDEDPA
+1645 KMGTDEDPK
-1654 GSNRTFVSHQQCRDA
+1654 GSNRTFVSHRQCRDA

-1674 GQDYLLWGLATDL
+1674 GQDYLLWGMATDL
-1687 WVTSGR
+1687 WFTGR
-1693 FSYLIGKDTWL
+1693 CFSYLIGKDTWL
-1704 EVWPSEVACQEP
+1704 EPWPSDAACQEAE
-1716 DLQPLCQDFI
+1716 LQSLCQDFT
-1726 EFAEAM
+1726 EFSEAM

>member
-1 MMVTPAVL
+1 MEHPWWTPPPQLSMMAGVPRVTMVTPAVL
-9 RLETEEQVV
+9 RLETEERVV
-18 LEVPGLTTAA
+18 LEAPGLTTVTE
-28 KATITVHDFPLKR
+28 ATLLVQDFPLKR
-41 QVLYQT
+41 HVLYQ
-47 HVPLSPAEGMLATA
+47 VRVSLSPAEGMLATT
-61 TIKVSAKALPQA
+61 TIKVSAKALPQKT
-73 AGKQFV
+73 GKQFV
-79 SVLARVDQVT
+79 SVTARVAKVT
-89 LEKVLLVSLQSGHI
+89 LEKVLLVSLQSGYI
-103 FLQTDKPIYTPGSTG
+103 FLQTDKPIYTPSSI
-118 VALPP
+118 VLCRFFALGH
-123 LWSEP
+123 LMEP
-128 PHGAAVQDSDR
+128 VPK
-139 GDQGGCPLGTQGHGD
+139 
-154 TATHATVPN
+154 TVIVEIK
-163 HSMSLQTPDNVIIK
+163 TPDGIIIK
-177 QVPVSSPK
+177 QVPVSSPM
-185 KTGIYSLNHNLPE
+185 KTGIFSLNHNLPE
-198 VISLGTWTI
+198 VVSLGTWTI
-207 MAKFEDSPEQVFS
+207 TAKFEDSPEQVFS

-236 LEPEEKFLYVD
+236 LEPEEKFLYID
-247 RKDDFRVSI
+247 QKEDFRVSI
-256 TARYLYGKRLQGSAF
+256 TARYLYGKRLQGTAF

-281 KKSIPQSL
+281 KRSIPQSL
-289 RRVQV
+289 QRVK
-294 IDGDGEAVLSMATL
+294 DGETWGWGLQGWGRVGPPKVRQGCPWGRDWMLVLGDMAIFVAT
-308 QQRFANLQELVGHSL
+308 A
-323 YVSVTVLTE
+323 
-332 SGSDMVEA
+332 GSDMVEA
-340 QRTGIHI
+340 QRSGIRI

-356 TRTPKY
+356 THTPKY

-380 SPAPRV
+380 SPAARV
-386 SVKADGFQGLVSTQR
+386 AVKADGFQGLVSTQR

-414 KDTVPITVRTSQREL
+414 RDAVPITVRTNQPGL

-437 QMTAEAYHSQGGS
+437 QMTAEAYRSQTS
-450 GNLLH
+450 AGNFLH

-467 NLAVNFHLKSNNNE
+467 NLAVNFHLKSNNNA
-481 VRDSVPHFTYLVST
+481 VRDSVPYFTYL
-495 LGLCQPTAPHLGDLG
+495 
-510 VQVSTNPAFL
+510 
-520 CPPQIMSK
+520 IMSK
-528 GRIIRV
+528 GRIVHV

-560 RIVAYYYVK
+560 RIVAYYFVL
-569 PSEIVADSIWV
+569 PGEIVADSIWV

-614 GDHKA
+614 GDHNA
-619 WVGLVAVDKGVFVL
+619 HVGLVAVDKGVFVL
-633 SKKNKITQSKVWDT
+633 SKKNKLTQSKVWDT

-669 AGLSLVTNVKIITP
+669 AGLSLVTNMKIATP
-683 PRSEVQ
+683 QRAEVQ

-710 GHQRVSH
+710 M
-717 VPDGPQARTGCQ
+717 
-729 LGASVLAAA
+729 A
-738 EYTDKTLRKCCEDGM
+738 EYTDKMLRKCCEDGM

-763 HRTNYIQDGEAC
+763 QRTNYIQDGEAC
-775 IRAFLDCCNYIKGIR
+775 VRAFLDCCNYIKGIR

-799 ELARSKCWATV
+799 ELARS
-810 GGWALR
+810 
-816 PWSRG
+816 
-821 MLPSPGEADDGFLAD
+821 EADDSFLSD

-852 LEELTEQPNEL
+852 VEPLTEQ
-863 GISTKTLPVYLKD
+863 ISTKTLPVYLKD
-876 SITTWEVLAVS
+876 SITTWEVLAIS
-887 ISQTKGLCVA
+887 LSQTKGLCVA

-931 NYWTHEITVRVE
+931 NYWTDEITVRVE

-961 QILKLKP
+961 QIIRLKA
-968 QSSWAVPFIIV
+968 QSSWAVPFVIV

-986 DIEVKAAV
+986 DVEVKAAV
-994 RGRFVADGVKKKL
+994 RGKFVADGVKKKL
-1007 KVVPEGMRLEKTVKI
+1007 KVVVSGHRCSWRLYHV
-1022 VELDPKKKG
+1022 VSPPSLRY
-1031 VNGVQKENVK
+1031 GVQEEKVK
-1041 AANLSDIVPNT
+1041 AGNLSDIVPNT

-1078 KHLITTPS
+1078 KHLIVTPA
-1086 GCGEQNMIGMTP
+1086 GCGEQNMIGLTP

-1103 HYLDNTLQWESLGVD
+1103 HYLDSTLQWESLGVD
-1118 RRTEAIGLIKKGY
+1118 RRTEAVNLIRKGY

-1143 YAAFKDRAAS
+1143 YAAFKDRPSS

-1181 IKWLILEKQ
+1181 VKWLILEKQ
-1190 KPDGIFQEDAAVIHK
+1190 KPDGIFQEDAPVIHK

-1225 IALQEARGICKDH
+1225 IALQESQGVCKDH
-1238 VNSLDGSIN
+1238 VNSLDGSIT

-1258 SLARPYTVALT
+1258 SLTRPYTVALT
-1269 SYALALTGKLTSE
+1269 SYALALTGKLKSE
-1282 KVLMKFSKEGKS
+1282 KVLMKFSKEGKR

-1299 AHTYNIEGTSYALL
+1299 ARTYNIEGTSYALL
-1313 ALLQMEKSE
+1313 ALLQMEKPE
-1322 LTGPVAHWLA
+1322 LTGPVARWLA

-1353 LAQYQVA
+1353 LAHYEVA
-1360 SPRQLE
+1360 TPRQLD
-1366 LNLDVSVLLPRRANA
+1366 LNLDVSVLLPRRASA

-1390 ALVARSAETKL
+1390 ALVARSAETKF

-1415 TMTVVTVY
+1415 TMTVVTIY
-1423 HAKVPE
+1423 NAKVPE
-1429 KDDKCD
+1429 KDNKCD
-1435 SFDLRVQVEDVK
+1435 NFDLRVQVEDVNR
-1447 AGKEQ
+1447 GEPPTCPPHEQ
-1452 DGFFRSLKI
+1452 DGVLRSIKI
-1461 TICTRYLGTVDATMS
+1461 TICTRYLDNVDATMS
-1476 ILDVSM
+1476 ILDVTM
-1482 LTGFLP
+1482 LTGFSP
-1488 DLQDLKRLTDGVD
+1488 DLQDLKRVSAGTWGHMAGPGRDTGPC
-1501 KYISKYEIDQ
+1501 IF
-1511 GQSERSNLII
+1511 
-1521 YLDKI
+1521 I
-1526 SHKAEECFSFKAH
+1526 SHKAEECFSFRAH

-1565 RFYHPEKNKG
+1565 RFYHPDKNSG

-1590 ENCFMRH
+1590 ENCFVRQ
-1597 KQDTQITVNQRIQRA
+1597 KQDVPITVNQRIKRA

-1627 VEQSSSHDN
+1627 MEQSPTHDN
-1636 YIMTILSVI
+1636 YIMTVLSVI

-1654 GSNRTFVSHQQCRDA
+1654 GSNRTFVSHWQCRDA

-1687 WVTSGR
+1687 WATGSR

-1704 EVWPSEVACQEP
+1704 EAWPSEVACQEA
-1716 DLQPLCQDFI
+1716 DLQPLCQDFV
-1726 EFAEAM
+1726 EFSEAM